1 MFAEQ
6 ESKTLRIN
14 DIHELLHQLPEPNFE
29 MLEVLIAH
37 LRRLAFN
44 VYHHNNQPLEL
55 WLLGVYFCF

>member
-1 MFAEQ
+1 MFTEQ

-37 LRRLAFN
+37 LRRLDFIQQEIAFN
-44 VYHHNNQPLEL
+44 VYHNNLTS
-55 WLLGVYFCF
+55 